1 MNQPRSTAVVQAG
14 NGTEQSGYGGGV
26 AHDVAALVAGEMD
39 RAEVLGAEI
48 RRGVRAP
55 SPAARVDPRPG
66 YLHQGPASTHQQ
78 HGLPQN
84 GPADAQNV
92 SERTTAAE
100 ARIETA
106 RLIQRMLAD
115 VESTA
120 GWFVCQRC
128 GSEFWSRWSLA
139 RYCNDGCKTEARR
152 DTWRK
157 SQAKTRARQANTRTL
172 TTESGASIE
181 VEQLT
186 TSADLW
192 MDANSGAFERLDET
206 RQAEVVEWAGG
217 GAR

>member
-1 MNQPRSTAVVQAG
+1 MNQPRSTAVVHAD
-14 NGTEQSGYGGGV
+14 NGTGQSGQRGGV
-26 AHDVAALVAGEMD
+26 ADGVAALVAGESDSANVM
-39 RAEVLGAEI
+39 GAEI
-48 RRGVRAP
+48 RRGVRAS
-55 SPAARVDPRPG
+55 SPAVRVDPRPG

-120 GWFVCQRC
+120 GWFACQRC
-128 GSEFWSRWSLA
+128 GSEFWSRWSRA
-139 RYCNDGCKTEARR
+139 RYCNDECKTEARR

-172 TTESGASIE
+172 TTESGAT
-181 VEQLT
+181 VRCEQVT

-192 MDANSGAFERLDET
+192 LDANSGAFERLDEA
-206 RQAEVVEWAGG
+206 RQAVLIEWAGG
-217 GAR
+217 VR